1 MKIIE
6 PNLMAQ
12 DFANK
17 NITFIIFD
25 RNGDDYRQKVYA
37 SMESYSTSY
46 IMVGT

>member
-6 PNLMAQ
+6 PNLMTQ
-12 DFANK
+12 DFANT
-17 NITFIIFD
+17 NIIFD
-25 RNGDDYRQKVYA
+25 RNGDDYRQKVYV